1 MFKKKKRKKE
11 ESSSFVGLFH
21 VDAAGGSY
29 NMTICSVLLVDDG
42 ESKRRFGY
50 IFAPCRLYRQHT
62 QEREKVNDEEEQANH
77 GNSFLFSFDCRANI
91 VERER

>member
-1 MFKKKKRKKE
+1 MAFVCVLLDRERICSGHLALECIHIEIDVFKKKE

-42 ESKRRFGY
+42 ESKRRFWVY
-50 IFAPCRLYRQHT
+50 FRSL
-62 QEREKVNDEEEQANH
+62 
-77 GNSFLFSFDCRANI
+77 SI
-91 VERER
+91 VPPTHSRERKGKR